1 MHVSVGC
8 VKVFP
13 RTPTGWRNIIAP
25 GTIAIEAYHIAG
37 PIFRARNSEETFSS
51 AHRALPDLV
60 VESAPRLIA
69 RTLRAAIVAAF
80 VFRLSD
86 IDNHS
91 FEPTTLLV
99 LGIEKM
105 NDTLTICIFLDTV

>member
-1 MHVSVGC
+1 MHASVGR

-13 RTPTGWRNIIAP
+13 RTPTGWRNVIAP

-37 PIFRARNSEETFSS
+37 PIFRARNTNDTFSS

-69 RTLRAAIVAAF
+69 ADFRAAIVAALF
-80 VFRLSD
+80 FRLSD

-99 LGIEKM
+99 LGIEEM
-105 NDTLTICIFLDTV
+105 NDTLTICIFLD